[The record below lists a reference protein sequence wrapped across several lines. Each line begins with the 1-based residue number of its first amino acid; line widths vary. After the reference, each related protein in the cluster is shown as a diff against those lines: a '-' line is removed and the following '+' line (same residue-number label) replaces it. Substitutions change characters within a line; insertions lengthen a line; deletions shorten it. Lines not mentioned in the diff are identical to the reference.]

1 MKKKMALAIGVLV
14 FCTVGAYAQ
23 SVLGVRVINVV
34 NSTVQY
40 EVTNY
45 SDKSGWYD
53 LVITYTD
60 TSGRS
65 QKIDTYRK
73 AMGVGS
79 LGGRGSSGVLE
90 YYLPNY
96 GGGRVIMQ
104 AYFR

>member
-1 MKKKMALAIGVLV
+1 MILAIVALV
-14 FCTVGAYAQ
+14 FCAVGAYAQ
-23 SVLGVRVINVV
+23 SVLGVRVISVG
-34 NSTVQY
+34 NSYVQY

-45 SDKSGWYD
+45 SDKYGWYD

-65 QKIDTYRK
+65 RKIDTYKK

-79 LGGRGSSGVLE
+79 FGGRGSSGVLE

-96 GGGRVIMQ
+96 GGGKVIMQ

>member
-1 MKKKMALAIGVLV
+1 MKKKILLAIGALIFFAVS
-14 FCTVGAYAQ
+14 AYAQ
-23 SVLGVRVINVV
+23 SVLGVRVYDVV
-34 NSTVQY
+34 NSSVQY
-40 EVTNY
+40 EVINY
-45 SDKSGWYD
+45 SDKAGWYD

-65 QKIDTYRK
+65 QKIDTYKK

-79 LGGRGSSGVLE
+79 FGGRGSSGVLG

-96 GGGRVIMQ
+96 GGGRVTIQ